1 MGWLLLSFCTF
12 SFHWRRLVVLE
23 LLLPFSL
30 LAAGRCCWSD
40 NTSNDDDELF
50 RLWRE
55 QALIAAVVAFV
66 VVDVQSSYRRRFVNF
81 DRSAVA
87 GGDKLSLIFLQEY
100 YDCSS
105 TFREIRLGGSFPHS
119 EPKPPCVVKP
129 RISQTSRL
137 LGVRS
142 LLCN

>member
-30 LAAGRCCWSD
+30 LAAGRCCCCCCSD

-66 VVDVQSSYRRRFVNF
+66 VVDVQSSYRRRFVSF
-81 DRSAVA
+81 DRRAVA
-87 GGDKLSLIFLQEY
+87 GGDILSLIM
-100 YDCSS
+100 
-105 TFREIRLGGSFPHS
+105 IR
-119 EPKPPCVVKP
+119 
-129 RISQTSRL
+129 
-137 LGVRS
+137 
-142 LLCN
+142 